1 MVVGGRRASDRNFA
15 SDLKLEHEYI
25 LVCIL
30 EFETRLIE
38 ISLAGETD
46 RRLLL
51 FAEVVECVTC
61 P

>member
-1 MVVGGRRASDRNFA
+1 MVGGRRASDRNFA
-15 SDLKLEHEYI
+15 SDLKLEHEYAF
-25 LVCIL
+25 VYIL

-46 RRLLL
+46 RRLII
-51 FAEVVECVTC
+51 FAEAVECVTC

>member
-1 MVVGGRRASDRNFA
+1 MVGGRRASDRNFA

-25 LVCIL
+25 FVYIL

-46 RRLLL
+46 VDFFFSLKLSN
-51 FAEVVECVTC
+51 A
-61 P
+61 